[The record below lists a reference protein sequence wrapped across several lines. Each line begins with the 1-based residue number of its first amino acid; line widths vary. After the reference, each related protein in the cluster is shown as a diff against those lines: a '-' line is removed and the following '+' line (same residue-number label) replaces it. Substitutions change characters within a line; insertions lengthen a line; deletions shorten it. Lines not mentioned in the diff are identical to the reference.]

1 MSQEN
6 VELVRSLFE
15 AFNRREYASAVETC
29 AGPRD
34 LVLNAACSPGRSDHY
49 DAIAV
54 EWLRRWRPETTAVAL
69 PQCRCPAGR
78 CETCN

>member
-1 MSQEN
+1 M
-6 VELVRSLFE
+6 VRISLL
-15 AFNRREYASAVETC
+15 RRSIGVNMRAPLRRARARGISS
-29 AGPRD
+29 
-34 LVLNAACSPGRSDHY
+34 LNAACSPGRSDHY

-69 PQCRCPAGR
+69 PQCCCPAGR